1 MDETGPS
8 TPDDRPHDTHHAH
21 EHRSGPSDVGEH
33 PSTATDV
40 ATVWDGRY
48 SSEVWP
54 SDPDA
59 LLVKFATAS
68 LLVQRWTS
76 GAALGATPCGSPSR
90 GGGLPASTV
99 PPSA

>member
-8 TPDDRPHDTHHAH
+8 TPNDRPHDTHHAH

-33 PSTATDV
+33 PSTATEV

-59 LLVKFATAS
+59 LLVKFATS
-68 LLVQRWTS
+68 TS
-76 GAALGATPCGSPSR
+76 SGTERGYFSVAYSTRQNSCPSGS
-90 GGGLPASTV
+90 AM
-99 PPSA
+99 